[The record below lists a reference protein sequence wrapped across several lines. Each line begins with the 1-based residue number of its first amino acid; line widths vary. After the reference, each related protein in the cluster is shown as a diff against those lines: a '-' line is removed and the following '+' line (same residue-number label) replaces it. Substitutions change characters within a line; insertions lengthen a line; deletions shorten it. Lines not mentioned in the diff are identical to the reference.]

1 MYCIKTK
8 KVNYVSKQY
17 IVVGSVTYA
26 MRGRD
31 VLSGNAISSRV
42 EKISDSRLGG
52 CGYALYVP
60 DDFEKAV
67 KLLKE
72 NGIKI
77 KGTLRGDN
85 VDIF

>member
-1 MYCIKTK
+1 M
-8 KVNYVSKQY
+8 SKQF

-31 VLSGNAISSRV
+31 ALSRNGIGSRI
-42 EKISDSRLGG
+42 EKISNSKLGG

-60 DDFEKAV
+60 DNFDEAVRLLREK
-67 KLLKE
+67 
-72 NGIKI
+72 GIKI
-77 KGTLRGDN
+77 RGTLRGDN

>member
-1 MYCIKTK
+1 M
-8 KVNYVSKQY
+8 SKQF

-31 VLSGNAISSRV
+31 VLSRNAIGSRI
-42 EKISDSRLGG
+42 EKISNSKLGG

-60 DDFEKAV
+60 EDFDRAV
-67 KLLKE
+67 RLLEE
-72 NGIKI
+72 NEIKI
-77 KGTLRGDN
+77 RGTLRGDN

>member
-1 MYCIKTK
+1 M
-8 KVNYVSKQY
+8 SKQY

-31 VLSGNAISSRV
+31 VLSSNAIGSRI
-42 EKISDSRLGG
+42 EKISNSRLGG

-67 KLLKE
+67 KLLLE

-77 KGTLRGDN
+77 RGTLRCDN